1 MHDTNP
7 NPNKRMPPLIVLG
20 LTGPVGSG
28 CTTVGRIFSTSKIFN
43 EVLNRLKWVNI
54 TRKGEFNINWD
65 GLNEEIDNQY
75 ERLAEVRKV
84 LKQYDVLEN
93 KMDLSALKKLE
104 EDTSKKLSM
113 DFRGKIEEGFTFI
126 KQLEALEKNLRK
138 ALTKCLENREGIK
151 ALEKLKQYCQL
162 YGEKKHLF
170 RTLSVSDLIVF
181 RALMEIEKK
190 TFSLKHIKEIDRK
203 RNYEE
208 FVAIAEKHMNKK
220 IQKEII
226 KQSGYKGYKD
236 YYICWYKYENRS
248 ELKKIGN
255 CFYNIYKITNAIK
268 SEFNKKYPYEYSE
281 VMQDFGDNIRQYDDP
296 FGHKR
301 HLIKDSSY
309 RLAKGIAQLIYL
321 LYKTKQSAFFVV
333 DCLRNPYE
341 VEYLKREFANFY
353 LLSLYAEKETRKL
366 RIIDAAKWKL
376 GRELTEDEKI
386 RVIKSFEK
394 ADERDSGKG
403 IKGEEVL
410 YKQNVTKCV
419 QISDIAISNEKKWT
433 GITPKDNEE
442 AENIL
447 LDFCRKPLRI
457 LCLIL
462 SPGCVKPSGDE
473 MFMNMAY
480 TMAVKSNCI
489 SRQVGAVIV
498 GPKGYVV
505 GAGWNDVGESKISCG
520 LRAIRDLK
528 VEEFR
533 PLVEAIRTKDEK
545 STTDV
550 IKRLLGTYNNPIYE
564 TPEQFCFC
572 FKDEMVKRDVTQR
585 LVAAWHKKVEEIVE
599 QLKSEKKEELNSV
612 SDETFE
618 EAKKAAR
625 TGGERIIKELV
636 EEGDLHQ
643 LEYCLA
649 LHAEE
654 NAIIQSS
661 KIGGMGLKGGTI
673 YSTAQPCPLCA
684 KEIQQI
690 GLSKVV
696 YTEAYPKSL
705 PEIYMKG
712 VDLEQFEGVKPR
724 AYIKLFMPHHDQKE
738 QQQLESQDLVPKI

>member
-1 MHDTNP
+1 
-7 NPNKRMPPLIVLG
+7 MPPLIVLG

-28 CTTVGRIFSTSKIFN
+28 CTTVGRIFSSSNSFN
-43 EVLNRLKWVNI
+43 KVLKSLKWVI
-54 TRKGEFNINWD
+54 IQKGGLNINWI
-65 GLNEEIDNQY
+65 GLNKEIDDQY
-75 ERLAEVRKV
+75 EKLAEVRNI
-84 LKQYDVLEN
+84 LRQYDELKN
-93 KMDLSALKKLE
+93 KMGLSALKKLE
-104 EDTSKKLSM
+104 EDDREKLRTDFGSKIGEGLTLVGQLKVLE
-113 DFRGKIEEGFTFI
+113 GK
-126 KQLEALEKNLRK
+126 LRK
-138 ALTKCLENREGIK
+138 ALTKCLETREGIK
-151 ALEKLKQYCQL
+151 ALEELKPYHS
-162 YGEKKHLF
+162 ENKHF
-170 RTLSVSDLIVF
+170 FWTLSVSDLIVF

-190 TFSLKHIKEIDRK
+190 NFSLAHIKEIDRK

-208 FVAIAEKHMNKK
+208 FVIIAQKHMNKK
-220 IQKEII
+220 KQKNVL
-226 KQSGYKGYKD
+226 KRSGHNGYKD
-236 YYICWYKYENRS
+236 FYTHWYKYESRS
-248 ELKKIGN
+248 ELIKMGHYFSK
-255 CFYNIYKITNAIK
+255 IYKITNAIK
-268 SEFNKKYPYEYSE
+268 NEFNKKYPYKYSE
-281 VMQDFGDNIRQYDDP
+281 VMQDFGDNIRLCDDP
-296 FGHKR
+296 FRRK
-301 HLIKDSSY
+301 KDLKQDSTY
-309 RLAKGIAQLIYL
+309 KLAKGVAQIIYL
-321 LYKTKQSAFFVV
+321 LYKTKQVAFFVV

-376 GRELTEDEKI
+376 DRELTEDEKNE
-386 RVIKSFEK
+386 VIKSFEK

-410 YKQNVTKCV
+410 YKQNITKCV
-419 QISDIAISNEKKWT
+419 QISDIAISNEKKWIIPT
-433 GITPKDNEE
+433 LENLEE

-447 LDFCRKPLRI
+447 LDFYRKPLRI
-457 LCLIL
+457 MCLIL
-462 SPGCVKPSGDE
+462 SPGCMKPSSDE

-572 FKDEMVKRDVTQR
+572 FKDEMVKRDVTPR
-585 LVAAWHKKVEEIVE
+585 LVETWHKKVEKLVE
-599 QLKSEKKEELNSV
+599 QLKSEDREELSSV

-618 EAKKAAR
+618 KATR
-625 TGGERIIKELV
+625 TVKTGVEQIIKELV

-684 KEIQQI
+684 KKIQQI

-705 PEIYMKG
+705 SEIYMKC

-738 QQQLESQDLVPKI
+738 WQELESQKIVPMI